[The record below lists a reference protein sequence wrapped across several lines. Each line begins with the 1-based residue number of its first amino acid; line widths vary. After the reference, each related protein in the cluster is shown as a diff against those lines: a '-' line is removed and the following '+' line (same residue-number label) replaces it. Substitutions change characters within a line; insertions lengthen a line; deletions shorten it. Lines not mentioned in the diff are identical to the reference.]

1 MKTQNLTLK
10 KMALNVL
17 KYKQLVALIVFALL
31 SAKKGNK
38 EHGATPDSEEGG

>member
-1 MKTQNLTLK
+1 
-10 KMALNVL
+10 MALHVL
-17 KYKQLVALIVFALL
+17 KYKQLAALIVFALL